1 MELKTC
7 KASILTLFI
16 PIVLG
21 AYEAKEPFLW
31 DASMDSVGRGI
42 TGSADESSGYWYAF
56 SDGNSS
62 WEWPSDIKENELGD
76 FFGQMVKAYQSIQ
89 GKMILGGPA
98 PDGEMISG
106 KPYVGIGFNIWN
118 SEQEGGDIS
127 GWEGFC
133 LEYQASVKFLL
144 KLKSESDGSSSYEN
158 NLEAEISRSDSMVVV
173 DIPWSEFKFE
183 SWGPSVTKEEILA
196 KTAAVYLLFSG
207 DSGDSG
213 EFKLVKFGSLGT
225 CSGTVSLPNEIVPS
239 RLKVRQIAFRQFTVE
254 GLERSTVYRI
264 FDINGVFLRKGILKT
279 GENLQVPQ
287 LPAVLKLGGQSLLLK

>member
-1 MELKTC
+1 MKPRNVF
-7 KASILTLFI
+7 ILALFI
-16 PIVLG
+16 PMLIV
-21 AYEAKEPFLW
+21 AHEIKAPFLW
-31 DASMDSVGRGI
+31 NASVDSVGRVI

-76 FFGQMVKAYQSIQ
+76 FFGEMLKAYQSIQ
-89 GKMILGGPA
+89 GKMIFGEPA
-98 PDGEMISG
+98 LDGEILSG

-127 GWEGFC
+127 GWDGFC
-133 LEYQASVKFLL
+133 LEYQASMNFLL

-173 DIPWSEFKFE
+173 DIPWGGFKFE
-183 SWGPSVTKEEILA
+183 SWGPGATKEEVLA

-207 DSGDSG
+207 DSGETG
-213 EFKLVKFGSLGT
+213 EFKLVKFGSLGA
-225 CSGTVSLPNEIVPS
+225 CNGSVSLPNVTAPS

-254 GLERSTVYRI
+254 GLTRPTVYRL
-264 FDINGVFLRKGILKT
+264 FDINGVFLRQGILKA
-279 GENLQVPQ
+279 GESLQVPQ
-287 LPAVLKLGGQSLLLK
+287 SPAVLKLGGQSLLLK

>member
-1 MELKTC
+1 MLIVAHEI
-7 KASILTLFI
+7 KA
-16 PIVLG
+16 
-21 AYEAKEPFLW
+21 PFLW
-31 DASMDSVGRGI
+31 NASVDSVGRVI

-76 FFGQMVKAYQSIQ
+76 FFGEMLKAYQSIQ
-89 GKMILGGPA
+89 GKMIFGEPA
-98 PDGEMISG
+98 LDGEILSG

-127 GWEGFC
+127 GWDGFC
-133 LEYQASVKFLL
+133 LEYQASMNFLL

-173 DIPWSEFKFE
+173 DIPWGGFKFE
-183 SWGPSVTKEEILA
+183 SWGPGATKEEVLA

-207 DSGDSG
+207 DSGETG
-213 EFKLVKFGSLGT
+213 EFKLVKFGSLGA
-225 CSGTVSLPNEIVPS
+225 CNGSVSLPNVTAPS

-254 GLERSTVYRI
+254 GLTRPTVYRL
-264 FDINGVFLRKGILKT
+264 FDINGVFLRQGILKA
-279 GENLQVPQ
+279 GESLQVPQ
-287 LPAVLKLGGQSLLLK
+287 SPAVLKLGGQSLLLK